1 MPAVHIKTNVAYSD
15 EQRAAV
21 LHKMTGVMVNVAHKN
36 EEAVMVTLQK
46 VDGTMGN
53 TDEPFAFLD
62 VRSMNGIEH
71 KMNNDVCVEMTKIME
86 DVLGINSLRLYIVF
100 TRVPETCWGLM
111 GGISIWDAK
120 TREWV
125 VNGEPCK

>member
-15 EQRAAV
+15 EQKATV
-21 LHKMTGVMVNVAHKN
+21 LREMTRVMVDVAHKN
-36 EEAVMVTLQK
+36 EEAVMVTLLK

-53 TDEPFAFLD
+53 TGEPFAYVD

-71 KMNNDVCVEMTKIME
+71 RMNNDVCVEMTKILE
-86 DVLGINSLRLYIVF
+86 DVLKVDPLRQYLVF

-111 GGISIWDAK
+111 GGIAIWDAK
-120 TREWV
+120 TRLWV

>member
-1 MPAVHIKTNVAYSD
+1 MPAVHIKTNVAYTE
-15 EQRAAV
+15 EQKTKV
-21 LHKMTGVMVNVAHKN
+21 LKEITRVMVDVAHKN
-36 EEAVMVTLQK
+36 EEAVMATLLK

-62 VRSMNGIEH
+62 IRGMNGIEH

-86 DVLGINSLRLYIVF
+86 DVLGVNPLRQYLVF

-111 GGISIWDAK
+111 GGIAIWDSK
-120 TREWV
+120 TRLWT
-125 VNGEPCK
+125 VNGEECK